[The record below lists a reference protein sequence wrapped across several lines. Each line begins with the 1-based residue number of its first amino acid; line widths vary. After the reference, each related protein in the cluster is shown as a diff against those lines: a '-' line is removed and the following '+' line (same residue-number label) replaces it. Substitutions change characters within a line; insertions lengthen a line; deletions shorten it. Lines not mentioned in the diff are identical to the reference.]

1 MNALVTGGAG
11 FIGSSVVRRLLSE
24 GHKVTIIDNLS
35 SGYKSNIEG
44 LDVEFVE
51 GDILDGELVKSLCKG
66 KDVVFHL
73 AASVGRQR
81 SIDNPI
87 LDAQIN
93 LIGTTNILEGIR
105 EHGVKRIV
113 YSSSAAIFGELK
125 MTVIDESHPQDADC
139 PYGVTKLAAE
149 KQILAYAGLFG
160 FTAVCLRYFNVFG
173 MRQRFDAYGNVI
185 PIFANN
191 AYKNLPIKIFGDGE
205 QTRDFICAKDV
216 ANINYLAGTKE
227 DISTCVINL
236 GSGNTITIN
245 ELASMIVDLTGT
257 KSEIVHMPPR
267 IGDVRHC
274 KADITNLKKVLDYVP
289 STDFKGDLI
298 EYLNWFKSDIKL

>member
-11 FIGSSVVRRLLSE
+11 FIGSSVVRELLAN
-24 GHKVTIIDNLS
+24 GHKVTVIDNLS

-44 LDVEFVE
+44 LDVEFVQ
-51 GDILDGELVKSLCKG
+51 GDILDKELVDNLTKG

-81 SIDNPI
+81 SIDNPV

-93 LIGTTNILEGIR
+93 LIGTTNVLEGMR
-105 EHGVKRIV
+105 KNKVGRIV

-125 MTVIDESHPQDADC
+125 TTVIDEGHPQDADC

-149 KQILAYAGLFG
+149 KQILAYSGLFG

-173 MRQRFDAYGNVI
+173 VRQRFDAYGNVI

-191 AYKNLPIKIFGDGE
+191 AYKGIPLKIFGDGE
-205 QTRDFICAKDV
+205 QTRDFICASDV
-216 ANINYLAGTKE
+216 AKINYLAGTKK

-236 GSGNTITIN
+236 GSGITITIN
-245 ELASMIVDLTGT
+245 ELAKMVKDYTGT
-257 KSEIVHMPPR
+257 NSEIIHLPER

-274 KADITNLKKVLDYVP
+274 KADITKLKTLLGYTP
-289 STDFKGDLI
+289 SVDFKGDLHK
-298 EYLNWFKSDIKL
+298 YLDWFKSDMK

>member
-11 FIGSSVVRRLLSE
+11 FIGSSVVRELLAN
-24 GHKVTIIDNLS
+24 GHNVTVVDNLS

-51 GDILDGELVKSLCKG
+51 GDILDKGLIDNLCKG

-81 SIDNPI
+81 SIDNPV

-93 LIGTTNILEGIR
+93 LIGTTNVLESMRHHKVG
-105 EHGVKRIV
+105 RIV

-125 MTVIDESHPQDADC
+125 STVIDENHPQEADC

-149 KQILAYAGLFG
+149 KQILAYSGLFG
-160 FTAVCLRYFNVFG
+160 FTAICLRYFNVFG
-173 MRQRFDAYGNVI
+173 LRQRFDAYGNVI

-191 AYKNLPIKIFGDGE
+191 AYKGIPLKIFGDGE
-205 QTRDFICAKDV
+205 QTRDFICSSDIAK
-216 ANINYLAGTKE
+216 INYLAGTKK
-227 DISTCVINL
+227 DLTTCVINL
-236 GSGNTITIN
+236 GSGITITIN
-245 ELASMIVDLTGT
+245 ELAKMVKDYTGT
-257 KSEIVHMPPR
+257 ASEIIHLPER

-274 KADITNLKKVLDYVP
+274 KADITKLKTLLGYTP
-289 STDFKGDLI
+289 SVDFKGDLHK
-298 EYLNWFKSDIKL
+298 YLDWFKSDMK

>member
-11 FIGSSVVRRLLSE
+11 FIGSSVVRRLLDE
-24 GHKVTIIDNLS
+24 GHKVTVIDNLS
-35 SGYKSNIEG
+35 SGYKSNIDG
-44 LDVEFVE
+44 LDVEFVK

-93 LIGTTNILEGIR
+93 LIGTTNVLEGIR
-105 EHGVKRIV
+105 AHGVKRIV

-125 MTVIDESHPQDADC
+125 MTVIDEAHPQDADC

-149 KQILAYAGLFG
+149 KQILAYAGLFN

-245 ELASMIVDLTGT
+245 ELANMIVELTGT
-257 KSEIVHMPPR
+257 KSEVVHMPPR

-274 KADITNLKKVLDYVP
+274 KADITKLKSILGYTP

>member
-1 MNALVTGGAG
+1 MKALVTGGAG
-11 FIGSSVVRRLLSE
+11 FIGSSVVRELLNN
-24 GHKVTIIDNLS
+24 GHEVTVIDNLS

-44 LDVEFVE
+44 LDINFVQ
-51 GDILDGELVKSLCKG
+51 GDILDKELVESLCEG

-81 SIDNPI
+81 SIDNPV

-105 EHGVKRIV
+105 KHKVKRIV

-125 MTVIDESHPQDADC
+125 STVIDESHPQEADC

-149 KQILAYAGLFG
+149 KQILAYSGLFG

-173 MRQRFDAYGNVI
+173 LRQRFDAYGNVI

-191 AYKNLPIKIFGDGE
+191 AYKGLPLKIFGDGE
-205 QTRDFICAKDV
+205 QTRDFICSSDV
-216 ANINYLAGTKE
+216 AKINYLAGTKQ
-227 DISTCVINL
+227 DLTTCVINL
-236 GSGNTITIN
+236 GSGISITIN
-245 ELASMIVDLTGT
+245 QLAKMIKEYTNT
-257 KSEIVHMPPR
+257 TSEIVYMPER
-267 IGDVRHC
+267 IGDVKHC
-274 KADITNLKKVLDYVP
+274 KADITVLKTLLNYTP
-289 STDFKGDLI
+289 SLDFKGDLI
-298 EYLNWFKSDIKL
+298 KYLEWFKGDMNS

>member
-11 FIGSSVVRRLLSE
+11 FIGSSVVRELLAN
-24 GHKVTIIDNLS
+24 GHKVTVIDNLS

-44 LDVEFVE
+44 LDIEFIQ
-51 GDILDGELVKSLCKG
+51 GDILDKGLVDELCVG

-93 LIGTTNILEGIR
+93 LIGTTNVLEGMR
-105 EHGVKRIV
+105 NHKVGRIV

-125 MTVIDESHPQDADC
+125 STVINELHPQEADC

-149 KQILAYAGLFG
+149 KQILAYSGLFG
-160 FTAVCLRYFNVFG
+160 FTAICLRYFNVFG
-173 MRQRFDAYGNVI
+173 VRQRFDAYGNVI

-191 AYKNLPIKIFGDGE
+191 AYKGLDIKIFGDGE
-205 QTRDFICAKDV
+205 QTRDFICASDV
-216 ANINYLAGTKE
+216 AKINYLAGTKK
-227 DISTCVINL
+227 DLTTCVINL
-236 GSGNTITIN
+236 GSGITITIN
-245 ELASMIVDLTGT
+245 QLAQMVKEYTNT
-257 KSEIVHMPPR
+257 QSEIVHLPER

-274 KADITNLKKVLDYVP
+274 KADITKLKNLLGYMP
-289 STDFKGDLI
+289 SVDFKGDLHK
-298 EYLNWFKSDIKL
+298 YLDWFKSDMN

>member
-1 MNALVTGGAG
+1 MKALVTGGAG
-11 FIGSSVVRRLLSE
+11 FIGSSVVRELLAN
-24 GHKVTIIDNLS
+24 GHEVTVIDNLS

-44 LDVEFVE
+44 LDINFVE
-51 GDILDGELVKSLCKG
+51 GDILNKELVENLCEG

-81 SIDNPI
+81 SIDNPV

-105 EHGVKRIV
+105 KHKVKRIV

-125 MTVIDESHPQDADC
+125 STVIDEGHPQEADC

-149 KQILAYAGLFG
+149 KQILAYSGLFG

-173 MRQRFDAYGNVI
+173 VRQRFDAYGNVI

-191 AYKNLPIKIFGDGE
+191 AYKGIPLKIFGDGE
-205 QTRDFICAKDV
+205 QTRDFICAGDV
-216 ANINYLAGTKE
+216 ARINYLAGTKE
-227 DISTCVINL
+227 DLTTCVINL
-236 GSGNTITIN
+236 GSGITITIN
-245 ELASMIVDLTGT
+245 ELAKLVKEYTGT
-257 KSEIVHMPPR
+257 QSEIVHMPER
-267 IGDVRHC
+267 IGDVSHC
-274 KADITNLKKVLDYVP
+274 KADITRLKGLLGYTPSVNFKEDLYKYLD
-289 STDFKGDLI
+289 
-298 EYLNWFKSDIKL
+298 WFKTDM

>member
-11 FIGSSVVRRLLSE
+11 FIGSSVVRELLAN
-24 GHKVTIIDNLS
+24 GHKVTVIDNLS

-44 LDVEFVE
+44 LDVEFVQ
-51 GDILDGELVKSLCKG
+51 GDILDKELVENLTKG

-81 SIDNPI
+81 SIDNPV

-93 LIGTTNILEGIR
+93 LIGTTNVLEGMR
-105 EHGVKRIV
+105 KNKVGRIV

-125 MTVIDESHPQDADC
+125 TIVIDEGHPQDADC

-149 KQILAYAGLFG
+149 KQILAYSGLFG

-173 MRQRFDAYGNVI
+173 VRQRFDAYGNVI

-191 AYKNLPIKIFGDGE
+191 AYKGIPLKIFGDGE
-205 QTRDFICAKDV
+205 QTRDFICASDV
-216 ANINYLAGTKE
+216 AKINYLAGTKK

-236 GSGNTITIN
+236 GSGITITIN
-245 ELASMIVDLTGT
+245 ELAQMVKDYTGT
-257 KSEIVHMPPR
+257 NSEIIHLPER

-274 KADITNLKKVLDYVP
+274 KADITKLKTLLGYTP
-289 STDFKGDLI
+289 SVDFKGDLHK
-298 EYLNWFKSDIKL
+298 YLDWFKSDMK

>member
-11 FIGSSVVRRLLSE
+11 FIGSSVVRELLAN
-24 GHKVTIIDNLS
+24 GHKVTVIDNLS

-44 LDVEFVE
+44 LDVEFVQ
-51 GDILDGELVKSLCKG
+51 GDILDKELVDNLTKG

-81 SIDNPI
+81 SIDNPV

-93 LIGTTNILEGIR
+93 LIGTTNILEGMR
-105 EHGVKRIV
+105 KNKVGRIV

-125 MTVIDESHPQDADC
+125 TTVIDEGHPQDADC

-149 KQILAYAGLFG
+149 KQILAYSGLFG

-173 MRQRFDAYGNVI
+173 VRQRFDAYGNVI

-191 AYKNLPIKIFGDGE
+191 AYKGIPLKIFGDGE
-205 QTRDFICAKDV
+205 QTRDFICASDV
-216 ANINYLAGTKE
+216 AKINYLAGTKK

-236 GSGNTITIN
+236 GSGITITIN
-245 ELASMIVDLTGT
+245 ELAKMVKDYTETS
-257 KSEIVHMPPR
+257 SEIIHLPER

-274 KADITNLKKVLDYVP
+274 KADITKLKTLLGYTP
-289 STDFKGDLI
+289 SVDFKGDLHK
-298 EYLNWFKSDIKL
+298 YLDWFKSDMK

>member
-11 FIGSSVVRRLLSE
+11 FIGSSVVRELLAN
-24 GHKVTIIDNLS
+24 GHKVTVIDNLS

-44 LDVEFVE
+44 LDVEFVQ
-51 GDILDGELVKSLCKG
+51 GDILDKELVDNLTKG

-81 SIDNPI
+81 SIDNPV

-93 LIGTTNILEGIR
+93 LIGTTNILEGMR
-105 EHGVKRIV
+105 KNKVGRIV

-125 MTVIDESHPQDADC
+125 TTVIDEGHPQDADC

-149 KQILAYAGLFG
+149 KQILAYSGLFG

-173 MRQRFDAYGNVI
+173 VRQRFDAYGNVI

-191 AYKNLPIKIFGDGE
+191 AYKVIPLKIFGDGE
-205 QTRDFICAKDV
+205 QTRDFICASDV
-216 ANINYLAGTKE
+216 AKINYLAGTKK

-236 GSGNTITIN
+236 GSGITITIN
-245 ELASMIVDLTGT
+245 ELAKMVKDYTGT
-257 KSEIVHMPPR
+257 NSEIIHLPER

-274 KADITNLKKVLDYVP
+274 KADITKLKTLLGYTP
-289 STDFKGDLI
+289 SVDFKGDLHK
-298 EYLNWFKSDIKL
+298 YLDWFKSDMK

>member
-1 MNALVTGGAG
+1 MKALVTGGAG
-11 FIGSSVVRRLLSE
+11 FIGSSVVRELLAN
-24 GHKVTIIDNLS
+24 GHEVTVIDNLS

-44 LDVEFVE
+44 LDIKFIQ
-51 GDILDGELVKSLCKG
+51 GDILDKQLVEELCKD

-81 SIDNPI
+81 SIDNPV

-105 EHGVKRIV
+105 KHGVKRIV

-125 MTVIDESHPQDADC
+125 STVINESHPQDADC

-149 KQILAYAGLFG
+149 KQILAYSGLFG
-160 FTAVCLRYFNVFG
+160 FTAICLRYFNVFG
-173 MRQRFDAYGNVI
+173 VRQRFDAYGNVI

-191 AYKNLPIKIFGDGE
+191 AYKGIPLKIFGDGE
-205 QTRDFICAKDV
+205 QTRDFICASDV
-216 ANINYLAGTKE
+216 AKINYLAGTKQ
-227 DISTCVINL
+227 DLTTCVINL
-236 GSGNTITIN
+236 GSGITITIK
-245 ELASMIVDLTGT
+245 ELAKLVKEYTGT
-257 KSEIVHMPPR
+257 QSEIVHMPER

-274 KADITNLKKVLDYVP
+274 KADITKLKTVLGYTP
-289 STDFKGDLI
+289 SVNFKEDLYK
-298 EYLNWFKSDIKL
+298 YLDWFKSDM

>member
-11 FIGSSVVRRLLSE
+11 FIGSSVVRELLSN
-24 GHKVTIIDNLS
+24 GHKVTVIDNLS

-44 LDVEFVE
+44 LDIEFVE
-51 GDILDGELVKSLCKG
+51 GDILNKELVEKLCEG
-66 KDVVFHL
+66 KDTVFHL

-81 SIDNPI
+81 SIDNPV

-105 EHGVKRIV
+105 KHKVKRIV

-125 MTVIDESHPQDADC
+125 STVIDEGHPQEADC

-149 KQILAYAGLFG
+149 KQILAYSGLFN

-173 MRQRFDAYGNVI
+173 VRQRFDAYGNVI

-191 AYKNLPIKIFGDGE
+191 AYKGIPLKIFGDGE
-205 QTRDFICAKDV
+205 QTRDFICASDV
-216 ANINYLAGTKE
+216 AKINYLAGTKE
-227 DISTCVINL
+227 DLKTCVINL
-236 GSGNTITIN
+236 GSGITITIN
-245 ELASMIVDLTGT
+245 QLAKMVKDYTET
-257 KSEIVHMPPR
+257 DSEIVHMPER

-274 KADITNLKKVLDYVP
+274 KADISRLKEVLGYTP
-289 STDFKGDLI
+289 SVNFKEDLYK
-298 EYLNWFKSDIKL
+298 YLDWFKTDM

>member
-11 FIGSSVVRRLLSE
+11 FIGSSVVRELLAS
-24 GHKVTIIDNLS
+24 GHKVTVIDNLS

-44 LDVEFVE
+44 LDIEFVQ
-51 GDILDGELVKSLCKG
+51 GDILDKELVENLCKG

-81 SIDNPI
+81 SIDNPV

-93 LIGTTNILEGIR
+93 LIGTTNLLEGIR
-105 EHGVKRIV
+105 KHGVKRIV

-125 MTVIDESHPQDADC
+125 STVIDEGHPQEADC

-149 KQILAYAGLFG
+149 KQILAYSGLFG

-173 MRQRFDAYGNVI
+173 VRQRFDAYGNVI

-191 AYKNLPIKIFGDGE
+191 AYKGIPIKIFGDGE
-205 QTRDFICAKDV
+205 QTRDFICASDV
-216 ANINYLAGTKE
+216 AKINYLAGTKK
-227 DISTCVINL
+227 DLTTCVINL
-236 GSGNTITIN
+236 GSGLTITIN
-245 ELASMIVDLTGT
+245 ELAQMVKQYT
-257 KSEIVHMPPR
+257 KTQSEIVHMPPR

-274 KADITNLKKVLDYVP
+274 KADISKLKEVLGYTP
-289 STDFKGDLI
+289 SVNFKEDLYK
-298 EYLNWFKSDIKL
+298 YLDWFKTDM